1 MTFSRVRSR
10 EYEDVPPKPRD
21 TRAGIFHIYTHC
33 VWAVPKLYRDDVDR
47 LEFLRRVAAAAR
59 PGWTC
64 LQYVLMGTHY
74 HLMAHVEDGVLPR
87 AMHWINLGYARYHNR
102 RYALRGHVQYRRY
115 GARRIED
122 DTDLI
127 RTYAY
132 IANNPVEAGLCFSP
146 ADWQWSSYAGT
157 VGIAELAS
165 FVDPARVLACYSWPV
180 DPRAEL
186 RAAVEKSSL
195 SRASNA
201 YRS

>member
-102 RYALRGHVQYRRY
+102 RYALRGHVQYWRY

-132 IANNPVEAGLCFSP
+132 IANKSRRSRVVLLAGRLAVEQLRRHGRDCGAGFVRRP
-146 ADWQWSSYAGT
+146 GAGIG
-157 VGIAELAS
+157 VLQLAS
-165 FVDPARVLACYSWPV
+165 GSAGGTARGG
-180 DPRAEL
+180 
-186 RAAVEKSSL
+186 
-195 SRASNA
+195 
-201 YRS
+201 